1 MTNFPVISVAN
12 YREILVVLFGQF
24 LTLFLFS
31 QEELREGLGAFLY
44 ALRTYDEKLP
54 SPPPPPKMSLCDFVL
69 HMHLTRSDQ
78 LCIITRC
85 AFSKRMAKLSGY
97 LSVFFVV
104 AFSWCIL
111 HASSVRAGVV
121 KETRSD
127 LSSLKSTSHGVEQ
140 TGTKCKKCSLA
151 IDPSEGDQFKELV
164 FREHPLAIFV
174 FVTVGN
180 ASAPEQTLGE
190 FEEDGTK
197 NVSSHNLQV
206 KQKWAWLRNK
216 RGRFLATL
224 PYDFDILSL
233 TTLERE
239 TFTLSMNAKP
249 WNCYAN
255 LSKNCLDSLIASTII
270 DSLTGANGNVCV
282 RAVEIRENGEVKDG
296 GYRCCERK
304 NNSIVCDKPIENNQW
319 IQVAIRF
326 LWASSIGFGL
336 FAPLLFKYLPKEFKK
351 GPRIRPRAEIPEAE
365 TSSVD
370 LVSLSTRPLL
380 FALDGGM
387 LDVLRTKTESVFFS
401 RLSRCLFVILLSCL
415 PLLQG
420 FIYAYLKKTEV
431 GISTGKLLGVGDA
444 FITLMEKNGQFAL
457 SAIYCFCILLICI
470 AIAIPRTLSDFARRL
485 SGRRDERSFL
495 GFKKPDEIICSSDK
509 RGFQLLYENMIFHL
523 NWLLMWKF
531 WKFMF
536 LVVTYPLQKI
546 CGINVF
552 DDDIDSSFNAEPEDT
567 EKRCKLCSKIFK
579 TILLLLVFPIWAV
592 TITTAFLL
600 YIIPVTYVAF
610 RVWKMLFR
618 IEIESQCCQNIPSFV
633 KITSFPILYI
643 LFIVFC
649 MCVEASYFML
659 GFTLTVNIMFLG
671 SVTGF
676 TTMGLLFYIEVYLPY
691 IVVGLWVVLY
701 MLRATNKYYAQFTN
715 LKTLVFE
722 ECEKFDEETRTEA
735 SIRESFSGPLSADR
749 RSASMSSLQ
758 RCKSINYLVTVD
770 VYGVPSIPLDIF
782 LASSCQLMPF
792 KRIMLAKFLKVIALG
807 SYLVVILLF
816 VMSLREF
823 NAASPTVQGLALL
836 FLGGLPLLALQSR
849 GQSEAEEIRAR
860 FYVKNFIKQ
869 YTKRAL

>member
-1 MTNFPVISVAN
+1 
-12 YREILVVLFGQF
+12 
-24 LTLFLFS
+24 
-31 QEELREGLGAFLY
+31 
-44 ALRTYDEKLP
+44 
-54 SPPPPPKMSLCDFVL
+54 
-69 HMHLTRSDQ
+69 
-78 LCIITRC
+78 
-85 AFSKRMAKLSGY
+85 MAKLSGY
-97 LSVFFVV
+97 LSVFYAV
-104 AFSWCIL
+104 AFWWCIL
-111 HASSVRAGVV
+111 HASLVRAGVV

-127 LSSLKSTSHGVEQ
+127 LSPFKSTSHGVEQ
-140 TGTKCKKCSLA
+140 TGTKCKMLKCSLT
-151 IDPSEGDQFKELV
+151 IDASEGDKFKELI
-164 FREHPLAIFV
+164 FREEALAIFV

-180 ASAPEQTLGE
+180 ETAPELKSGK
-190 FEEDGTK
+190 FAKDGTK
-197 NVSSHNLQV
+197 NVTSHNLQV

-233 TTLERE
+233 TTLKRD
-239 TFTLSMNAKP
+239 TFFLTLSINAKP
-249 WNCYAN
+249 WDCYAN
-255 LSKNCLDSLIASTII
+255 LSNGCLDSLIASTII
-270 DSLTGANGNVCV
+270 DSLTGASGNVCV
-282 RAVEIRENGEVKDG
+282 RAVQIKENNDVKDG

-304 NNSIVCDKPIENNQW
+304 NNSMVCDIPIESNPW
-319 IQVAIRF
+319 IQVALRF

-351 GPRIRPRAEIPEAE
+351 GPRIRPRAMFARKESEIPEAE

-420 FIYAYLKKTEV
+420 FIYAYLKKAEV

-444 FITLMEKNGQFAL
+444 FITLMEKNSKFAL
-457 SAIYCFCILLICI
+457 SATYCFCILLICI

-485 SGRRDERSFL
+485 SGRRDERLFL
-495 GFKKPDEIICSSDK
+495 GFKKPDEIICSSDQ
-509 RGFQLLYENMIFHL
+509 RGFQLLYENMVFHL
-523 NWLLMWKF
+523 NCLLMWKF

-567 EKRCKLCSKIFK
+567 EKRCELCSNICK

-649 MCVEASYFML
+649 MCVEVAYFML
-659 GFTLTVNIMFLG
+659 GVTLTVNIMFLG

-691 IVVGLWVVLY
+691 IVLGLWVILY

-758 RCKSINYLVTVD
+758 RCKSINFLVTID
-770 VYGVPSIPLDIF
+770 DYGVPSIPLDIF
-782 LASSCQLMPF
+782 LASSHQLMPF

-807 SYLVVILLF
+807 SYLVVIFLF
-816 VMSLREF
+816 VMSLRKF
-823 NAASPTVQGLALL
+823 NAASPAVQGLALL

-860 FYVKNFIKQ
+860 FYVKDFIKQ